1 MWILEKLKVKK
12 IEEMLFD
19 EAANKWLEY
28 KKRSVKESTY
38 YNYLFIVEKHLK
50 PKYGNVS
57 MNNITNYNDFI
68 EELSEKFEPK
78 TVKCII
84 NILASIFKYF
94 ENEYG
99 CRILQ
104 KSAVLPKL
112 DKKKL
117 TILNNKNKTKL
128 EKYCLNENTLKSLGI
143 IIALNTGL
151 RIGELCAL
159 RWENIDFDEKVINV
173 TKTLQRVYDSVSKK
187 SSVVIDKP
195 KTENST
201 RTIPMSK
208 KLYDILYPLKKKNT
222 NLVIFFFLELIIG

>member
-84 NILASIFKYF
+84 NVLASIFKYF

-159 RWENIDFDEKVINV
+159 RWEILI
-173 TKTLQRVYDSVSKK
+173 L
-187 SSVVIDKP
+187 
-195 KTENST
+195 
-201 RTIPMSK
+201 MK
-208 KLYDILYPLKKKNT
+208 KL
-222 NLVIFFFLELIIG
+222 

>member
-84 NILASIFKYF
+84 NVLASIFKYF

-159 RWENIDFDEKVINV
+159 RWENIDFDV
-173 TKTLQRVYDSVSKK
+173 
-187 SSVVIDKP
+187 
-195 KTENST
+195 NST

-208 KLYDILYPLKKKNT
+208 KLYNILYPLKKKNT

>member
-84 NILASIFKYF
+84 NVLASIFKYF

-159 RWENIDFDEKVINV
+159 RWENIDFDE
-173 TKTLQRVYDSVSKK
+173 
-187 SSVVIDKP
+187 
-195 KTENST
+195 NST

-208 KLYDILYPLKKKNT
+208 KLYNILYPLKKKNT